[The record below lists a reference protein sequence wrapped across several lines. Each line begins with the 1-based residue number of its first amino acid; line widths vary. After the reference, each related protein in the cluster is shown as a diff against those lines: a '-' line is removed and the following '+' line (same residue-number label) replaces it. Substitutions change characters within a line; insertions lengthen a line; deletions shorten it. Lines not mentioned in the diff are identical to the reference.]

1 MPLQPGARLYNR
13 YRIDKVLGQ
22 GGMGAVY
29 QAYDVNLGVAVAV
42 KENLFTTEEYSRQF
56 RREATILASLRH
68 PNLPRVTDHF
78 VIENEGQYLVMD
90 FIAGEDLRQRLER
103 SGPVPESEALPWFL
117 QICDAL
123 AYLHSRIPPILH
135 RDIKPGN
142 IKLTSDG
149 RALLVDFGLA
159 KVVEEG
165 GSTTTGAKAMTPGF
179 SPPEQYG
186 SGRTDPRTDVYS
198 LGATLYAALTAT
210 IPEDALEQ
218 AMGRERLTPLRK
230 RNPHVSAAVARA
242 VERALAVRPEDRF
255 QTASDLGAALSSA
268 TGASKPSARG
278 NYPFLEQQTLVPSQA
293 TLPIERGTQPVGAP
307 KPRKRWPVIGLAVAI
322 VAVIGAGAAFAIPN
336 LRPRLA
342 AMLVPSSA
350 PAAGETAI
358 PGGGLLTPA
367 PSEAGATAL
376 ATPAGGGI
384 VPPQGTATPLGGGG
398 PATPLPTVV
407 GGGIGQL
414 AFASNRSGVPQI
426 YLMNIDGTDITQLTH
441 LTDGACQPAWSPD
454 GTKLLFVAPCLKSQ
468 DSYPGSSLWLMDV
481 QANSVEPLRTVPGGD
496 FDPAWSPD
504 GKWIAFTSLRTGRPQ
519 IFLMAADGSGL
530 KKLSGD
536 LSRDSQP
543 AWSPNGTQ
551 ILYISLRSGF
561 PEIWMMPET
570 GGDETRFSK
579 SAGREDTHPHWSND
593 GQLIVFEQKISNI
606 PRIVATRFE
615 DHGVPE
621 FQVCREGPLSS
632 QPMAGAQISPDGRWL
647 VFETWP
653 SGSNHEI
660 AMITTSCTNYRELTD
675 DPAAD
680 FDPAWRP

>member
-1 MPLQPGARLYNR
+1 MPLQPGAHLRDR
-13 YRIDKVLGQ
+13 YRIDKILGL

-123 AYLHSRIPPILH
+123 AYLHSRTPPILH

-159 KVVEEG
+159 KVVDDG

-198 LGATLYAALTAT
+198 IGATLYAALTAT

-218 AMGRERLTPLRK
+218 AMGRETLTPLRK
-230 RNPHVSAAVARA
+230 RNPQISAPVAKA
-242 VERALAVRPEDRF
+242 VEKALAVRPEERY
-255 QTASDLGAALSSA
+255 QAVSDMAAALASA
-268 TGASKPSARG
+268 AGASKPSTMRK
-278 NYPFLEQQTLVPSQA
+278 YPYLEQTLAPGQA
-293 TLPIERGTQPVGAP
+293 TLPVERGTRPVVAP
-307 KPRKRWPVIGLAVAI
+307 KHRQRWPMIGLVVAV
-322 VAVIGAGAAFAIPN
+322 VAVIGAGAAFAIPD

-342 AMLVPSSA
+342 AMLVPPSA
-350 PAAGETAI
+350 TAASESAI
-358 PGGGLLTPA
+358 PGGGLFTPA
-367 PSEAGATAL
+367 PSAGGATAL
-376 ATPAGGGI
+376 ATSSGDGI
-384 VPPQGTATPLGGGG
+384 VPPQVTATLSGEGG
-398 PATPLPTVV
+398 PATARPTVV
-407 GGGIGQL
+407 GGGVGQL
-414 AFASNRSGVPQI
+414 AFASTRGGVPQI

-454 GTKLLFVAPCLKSQ
+454 GTELLFVAPCLKSQ
-468 DSYPGSSLWLMDV
+468 DTYPGSSLWMMDV
-481 QANSVEPLRTVPGGD
+481 QAKSVEPLRTVPGGD

-504 GKWIAFTSLRTGRPQ
+504 GKLIAFTSLRDGRPQ
-519 IFLMAADGSGL
+519 IYVMASDGSGL
-530 KKLSGD
+530 KNLSGD
-536 LSRDSQP
+536 LAHDSQP

-551 ILYISLRSGF
+551 ILFISRRSGF
-561 PEIWMMPET
+561 PEIWMMPES
-570 GGDETRFSK
+570 GGDDTRFSK

-615 DHGVPE
+615 DRGVPE

-632 QPMAGAQISPDGRWL
+632 QPMAGPQISPDGRWL
-647 VFETWP
+647 AFETWP

-660 AMITTSCTNYRELTD
+660 AVITTSCTNYRELTVD
-675 DPAAD
+675 AAVD